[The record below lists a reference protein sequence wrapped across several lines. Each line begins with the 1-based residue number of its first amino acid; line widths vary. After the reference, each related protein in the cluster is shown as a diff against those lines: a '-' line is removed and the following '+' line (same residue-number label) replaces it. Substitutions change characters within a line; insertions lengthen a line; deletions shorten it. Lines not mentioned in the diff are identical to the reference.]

1 MTEKVDLAVFPVA
14 GFGTRFLPA
23 TKSTPKEML
32 PVVDKPLIQ
41 YAVEEAYEAGI
52 RNMVFVT
59 GRNKWSITEHYDI
72 AYELE
77 SELERRG
84 KKEFLGVVRR
94 IKPKEMKVVFIRQE
108 LALGLG
114 HAILCAQPVV
124 HDRPFAVLLAD
135 DLVANVDG
143 DGKPVMK
150 QMLELYEKH
159 QQGIIGVQEVVPEH
173 TNRYGIITEGAKI
186 DARTST
192 ISGIVEKPAP
202 EDAPSRLAVI
212 GRYILPGRIMEILRE
227 TEAGSGGEIQLTDAI
242 SRLIQEK
249 TLLAYRFAGR
259 RYDCGDKLAYLQANV
274 EMGLRHPVLGAAFR
288 AYLHSLDL

>member
-1 MTEKVDLAVFPVA
+1 MTEKVHLAVFPVA

-41 YAVEEAYEAGI
+41 YAVDEAYEAGI

-77 SELERRG
+77 SELERRN
-84 KKEFLGVVRR
+84 KTEFLDVVRR
-94 IKPKEMKVVFIRQE
+94 IKPKNMKVIFIRQE

-114 HAILCAQPVV
+114 HAVLCAQPVV
-124 HDRPFAVLLAD
+124 RDRPFAILLAD
-135 DLVANVDG
+135 DLIANRDG

-159 QQGIIGVQEVVPEH
+159 QQGIIGVQEVALEH
-173 TNRYGIITEGAKI
+173 RDRYGIVTEAAKI

-192 ISGIVEKPAP
+192 ISGIVEKPAL

-212 GRYILPGRIMEILRE
+212 GRYILPGQIMAILGK
-227 TEAGSGGEIQLTDAI
+227 TEVGSNGEIQLTDAI
-242 SRLIQEK
+242 STLIKEK
-249 TLLAYRFAGR
+249 TLLAYRFAGK
-259 RYDCGDKLAYLQANV
+259 RYDCGDKLGYLQANV
-274 EMGLRHPVLGAAFR
+274 EMGLKHAVFGEEFR
-288 AYLHSLDL
+288 VYLRSLDL